1 MISNT
6 DFHGAKILIAHH
18 LETNVRLLDRLLRRD
33 GYSSVMSTR
42 NPYEICALHA
52 EHQYDLILL
61 DLMMPGLDGF
71 AVLAA
76 LGALPAGSDVP
87 VLVIT
92 TQPDQMLRA
101 LRAGAKDFV
110 SMPFDLVEVLTRV
123 HNMLEVR
130 LQYMETKRLYDQ
142 IVADQEL
149 HRILEVELQEAKE
162 NAEAANRSKSIFLAT
177 MSHEIRTPMHGVL
190 GMLELLGLTRLD
202 TSQAAMLDVVRES
215 GATLHRIIDDILDFS
230 KMEAGKLAVL
240 PEPASVAA
248 AVDAVIGIYSGNA
261 RSQGVALRCCVD
273 PNIRPA
279 HLVDPTRLRQ
289 ILNNLVSNALK
300 FTSSGSIELRA
311 ESIGQGDDVERV
323 RFSVSDTGIGIST
336 EDQARLFQPFVQ
348 AASQTATRFGGTGL
362 GLTICQT
369 LAGMMGS
376 SIDMVSELG
385 VGTTMSLELTLP
397 FADEGAIAA
406 PKSTTHASQANRVS
420 DRPRAAPD
428 LSQAERDGTLI
439 LVADD
444 HPINRQLLIRQVNT
458 LGYAA
463 ESVATGA
470 EALAGWETGRYG
482 LIITDCNMPE
492 MSGYDLTRSVRA
504 QEAALGKARTPI
516 VACTANALGD
526 AEAICLAAGMD
537 SYLAKPIDLEGLSVV
552 LAQWLPL
559 TQPDVPIDPSV
570 LAEITG
576 GNCELSRGLLAELQR
591 ANAEDAAVLLE
602 AVGAGDVA
610 RVASA
615 SHRMLGAS
623 RMVGANSFA
632 RVCEQLERA
641 GRAADWSTIE
651 VTLGTFHREIER
663 LDSYCTEASCCSAT

>member
-6 DFHGAKILIAHH
+6 DFHDAKILIAHH

-42 NPYEICALHA
+42 NAYEICALHT

-61 DLMMPGLDGF
+61 DLMMPGMDGF

-130 LQYMETKRLYDQ
+130 LQLLETTRLYDQ

-149 HRILEVELQEAKE
+149 HRILEVELQESKE

-215 GATLHRIIDDILDFS
+215 GATLQRIIDDILDFS

-248 AVDAVIGIYSGNA
+248 AVDSVIGIYSGNA
-261 RSQGVALRCCVD
+261 RSQGVELRCCVD

-311 ESIGQGDDVERV
+311 ESMGHGDDVERV
-323 RFSVSDTGIGIST
+323 RFSVSDTGIGISA
-336 EDQARLFQPFVQ
+336 EDQ
-348 AASQTATRFGGTGL
+348 S
-362 GLTICQT
+362 T
-369 LAGMMGS
+369 L
-376 SIDMVSELG
+376 
-385 VGTTMSLELTLP
+385 
-397 FADEGAIAA
+397 
-406 PKSTTHASQANRVS
+406 R
-420 DRPRAAPD
+420 
-428 LSQAERDGTLI
+428 
-439 LVADD
+439 
-444 HPINRQLLIRQVNT
+444 
-458 LGYAA
+458 
-463 ESVATGA
+463 
-470 EALAGWETGRYG
+470 
-482 LIITDCNMPE
+482 
-492 MSGYDLTRSVRA
+492 
-504 QEAALGKARTPI
+504 
-516 VACTANALGD
+516 
-526 AEAICLAAGMD
+526 
-537 SYLAKPIDLEGLSVV
+537 
-552 LAQWLPL
+552 
-559 TQPDVPIDPSV
+559 
-570 LAEITG
+570 
-576 GNCELSRGLLAELQR
+576 
-591 ANAEDAAVLLE
+591 
-602 AVGAGDVA
+602 
-610 RVASA
+610 
-615 SHRMLGAS
+615 
-623 RMVGANSFA
+623 
-632 RVCEQLERA
+632 
-641 GRAADWSTIE
+641 
-651 VTLGTFHREIER
+651 
-663 LDSYCTEASCCSAT
+663 